1 MGPDQGRYSVE
12 VGFPGAQGGEL
23 WVHLVS
29 DAGQAAAYFSAAYQH
44 RKIDFTGFE
53 KEDSDP
59 RAADRRKQNGTQQ
72 TSSGLGGV

>member
-1 MGPDQGRYSVE
+1 MEYGTFSLE
-12 VGFPGAQGGEL
+12 VGFPGAGGGEL

-53 KEDSDP
+53 KEE
-59 RAADRRKQNGTQQ
+59 
-72 TSSGLGGV
+72 L